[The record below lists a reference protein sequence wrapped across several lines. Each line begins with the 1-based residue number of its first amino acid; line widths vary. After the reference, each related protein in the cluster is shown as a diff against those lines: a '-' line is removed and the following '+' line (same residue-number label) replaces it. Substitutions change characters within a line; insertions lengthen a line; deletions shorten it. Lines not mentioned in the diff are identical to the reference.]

1 MRHFIYL
8 LTFCLALLAPQFA
21 TAGSTPAKPQT
32 EKPSRVQQWLL
43 KKALKKQQR
52 IQQNPK
58 KKARWER
65 RVERQKEKDP
75 RPMHWAVKVGVGVL
89 FALRVLTFFS
99 LTPIM
104 VTILGALL
112 LTLIPLGIIGTI
124 KSGKYKLY
132 KYKGLAV
139 LMLIFPLVLPL
150 LFYVLLTLS
159 FVA

>member
-65 RVERQKEKDP
+65 RVERIKEDDP
-75 RPMHWAVKVGVGVL
+75 RPLHWSTKVCLILALL
-89 FALRVLTFFS
+89 FPFP
-99 LTPIM
+99 PIM
-104 VTILGALL
+104 
-112 LTLIPLGIIGTI
+112 LIFSIIGI
-124 KSGKYKLY
+124 VKSGKNKTF
-132 KYKGLAV
+132 KGKGLA
-139 LMLIFPLVLPL
+139 IGALV
-150 LFYVLLTLS
+150 YS
-159 FVA
+159 FVVYAISILIIVALFSSL